1 MGESSYALRMENP
14 VPVDFKKEYVI
25 RIASGMTE
33 RQILRALNVPWIF
46 FFTMLAEDPQ
56 FREDIEEAKKHRAEL
71 WISRVIDSV
80 DSEVEIPASQVPAAR
95 LEFEKLKFLAGVD
108 NPDKYGATAKT
119 AKVDVNVDFKQF
131 QMLPAKEALRVLQ
144 SDPFN
149 TTFKVG
155 VTNGATEGKQEQISS
170 ENRGSGD
177 GESGE
182 AVS

>member
-1 MGESSYALRMENP
+1 MENP
-14 VPVDFKKEYVI
+14 VPTDFKREYIV

-33 RQILRALNVPWIF
+33 RQILRALNVPWIL

-56 FREDIEEAKKHRAEL
+56 FRDDIEEAKKHRAEL
-71 WISRVIDSV
+71 WVARVV
-80 DSEVEIPASQVPAAR
+80 DSLEEEIASAAVPAAR

-108 NPDKYGATAKT
+108 NPEKYGAAAKS

-149 TTFKVG
+149 TTF
-155 VTNGATEGKQEQISS
+155 TIGAKDGTTEGKQEQTNL
-170 ENRGSGD
+170 EDRRRGD
-177 GESGE
+177 EQNLQRVPESGRTGE
-182 AVS
+182 G